1 MPHIRNCLGEDMT
14 RMTSQLSHWVAV
26 LLLTA
31 SSASLAQSPASA
43 PAFSAAQLLAPPTT
57 AWITNGGT
65 LYNQRYSPLST
76 LNRDNVAG
84 LRALWRTSM
93 NSGTTPGHAGQAQIL
108 SYEGVLYVSNG
119 ANDVFAL
126 QVETGNILWTYH
138 GNPDLHAGSPIGRAN
153 RGVALGDGK
162 VFVTQADAKLTALD
176 QRSGAVVWTSQV
188 ERWEDGYAITAAP
201 LYFDGLVITGVNGGE
216 MGTRGKLRAFDAKTG
231 KLTWTFYTVPG
242 PGEKGHET
250 WPADSDA
257 WQRGGASIW
266 QTPAIDPELGLI
278 YFSTANP
285 GPDLNGSVRK
295 GDNLFANS
303 IVALDVRTGS
313 YRWHFQEVHHD
324 IWDYDAPNPV
334 VLFDAKIAGKQRKG
348 LAQVGKTGW
357 AYILDRVTGKP
368 LVGIDERAVPQ
379 DPRQLTAATQPYPRG
394 DAIVPQHIDIAP
406 EGYDLVNGGRIFTPF
421 FGNKG
426 LVASPSLYGGANW
439 PPSSLDP
446 VRKRL
451 FVCASDVPGLF
462 VGGSET
468 HGQPPVLGEN
478 YVGGVVGFAQLPRS
492 GVFAAVDVTTNKL
505 VWRQR
510 WMDQCYSGSVATA
523 GGLVFVGRN
532 DGRLTALDSDTGHT
546 LWQFQTGAGLNAPA
560 SVFEYAGK
568 QYVVALSAG
577 NALAGTAHGDSVW
590 LFGLDGKL
598 PPAQARDSELAAAP
612 AAMANVASAA
622 AASKVSGAEIFQQAC
637 VPCHGPDGK
646 GGHGGGAPLDKAT
659 DLAAVVRTITEGRKT
674 MPPFGGALT
683 AEQIQAVSSYIVK
696 DLFK

>member
-1 MPHIRNCLGEDMT
+1 M
-14 RMTSQLSHWVAV
+14 
-26 LLLTA
+26 
-31 SSASLAQSPASA
+31 
-43 PAFSAAQLLAPPTT
+43 
-57 AWITNGGT
+57 
-65 LYNQRYSPLST
+65 
-76 LNRDNVAG
+76 
-84 LRALWRTSM
+84 
-93 NSGTTPGHAGQAQIL
+93 
-108 SYEGVLYVSNG
+108 
-119 ANDVFAL
+119 
-126 QVETGNILWTYH
+126 
-138 GNPDLHAGSPIGRAN
+138 
-153 RGVALGDGK
+153 
-162 VFVTQADAKLTALD
+162 
-176 QRSGAVVWTSQV
+176 
-188 ERWEDGYAITAAP
+188 
-201 LYFDGLVITGVNGGE
+201 
-216 MGTRGKLRAFDAKTG
+216 
-231 KLTWTFYTVPG
+231 
-242 PGEKGHET
+242 
-250 WPADSDA
+250 
-257 WQRGGASIW
+257 
-266 QTPAIDPELGLI
+266 
-278 YFSTANP
+278 
-285 GPDLNGSVRK
+285 
-295 GDNLFANS
+295 
-303 IVALDVRTGS
+303 
-313 YRWHFQEVHHD
+313 
-324 IWDYDAPNPV
+324 
-334 VLFDAKIAGKQRKG
+334 
-348 LAQVGKTGW
+348 
-357 AYILDRVTGKP
+357 
-368 LVGIDERAVPQ
+368 
-379 DPRQLTAATQPYPRG
+379 
-394 DAIVPQHIDIAP
+394 PQHIDIAP